1 MLAFAYHLIR
11 VSPPARYLV
20 HNLIHCEVL
29 SILTTEEQSALTDRL
44 NQFLDAMPFEH
55 IAVEVAQSSQHNVET
70 IAAMLDTYAN
80 ESRISVG
87 LIADRLKPGLQVLEV
102 GAGLCF
108 TSLFLKAE
116 GYHITALEPAIG
128 GFGMFEQL
136 KNTILKH
143 HAALQLEVITVPA
156 QQLDRKQHGCFDLI
170 FSNNVIEHIPDWQAA
185 LTAMT
190 SVLSG
195 QGSMIHACPNYSVPY
210 EPHYGV
216 PVFRRLPG
224 LSRLLFLSSRCDAE
238 IWDSL
243 NFITCRNIRNYC
255 NSYGLTY
262 CFEKELLYNALKRI
276 DDDPLFKERHQGVI
290 SSIATFV
297 MRSGLGELIRRIP
310 PAMATP
316 MIVKISKQQEE
327 S

>member
-1 MLAFAYHLIR
+1 MLAFAYHLISGSLPDR
-11 VSPPARYLV
+11 CLV

-29 SILTTEEQSALTDRL
+29 SILTTEEQFALTERL
-44 NQFLDAMPFEH
+44 DQFLDALPFEH
-55 IAVEVAQSSQHNVET
+55 IAEEVAQSSQHNVET

-87 LIADRLKPGLQVLEV
+87 LIADRLKPSLQILEV

-116 GYHITALEPAIG
+116 GYQITALEPAIG
-128 GFGMFEQL
+128 CFGMFEQL
-136 KNTILKH
+136 KNAVLKH

-156 QQLDRKQHGCFDLI
+156 QQLNRKQHGRFDLI

-190 SVLSG
+190 SVLSR
-195 QGSMIHACPNYSVPY
+195 QGNMVHACPNYSVPY

-216 PVFRRLPG
+216 PIFRRLPG
-224 LSRLLFLSSRCDAE
+224 LSRLLFLSSRCDTE
-238 IWDSL
+238 IWNSL
-243 NFITCRNIRNYC
+243 NFITCKNIRNYC
-255 NSYGLTY
+255 NSYGLIC
-262 CFEKELLYNALKRI
+262 CFKKELLYNALKRI
-276 DDDPLFKERHQGVI
+276 DDDPLFKQRHQGLI
-290 SSIATFV
+290 AGIATFV
-297 MRSGLGELIRRIP
+297 MRSGLEQLIRHSP

-316 MIVKISKQQEE
+316 MIVKISRQKEV